1 MPFTIFYYF
10 LVLIIVVLLIINIV
24 YPLLVTRYKLFFMFR
39 KDKFKAAVEQLDAAK
54 RDEEI
59 QLIKAE
65 IDKIKK
71 TRQ

>member
-1 MPFTIFYYF
+1 
-10 LVLIIVVLLIINIV
+10 
-24 YPLLVTRYKLFFMFR
+24 MFR

-59 QLIKAE
+59 QLIKTE

-71 TRQ
+71 ARQ